1 MAHSVAVRPGYRAAR
16 VAALC
21 LLAAVA
27 VGPASAGDVGSG
39 ATPPNQST
47 AMLPPPGAA
56 YRLNDRALA
65 LGYDV
70 YIGGIYAFH
79 FDTTLSV
86 DDHSYDVTVQGGTM
100 GFIGR
105 MFSWQANMRSAGGL
119 ASNNP
124 SPVGFAAS
132 TFESATTWQGKPHK
146 TVLRFHGDGRYDVA
160 LDPPEEA
167 QAVRA
172 DGDAPTVLPAG
183 TLDPIAA
190 SIAALA
196 GSTRDGA
203 CARQETVFDGKR
215 YYQLVVRDGDG
226 DNVAPPNHLSAYSGP
241 ALKCRIA
248 MKRLAGF
255 AKRRYAQYWDDE
267 SGSLP
272 TIWSAPLV
280 PDMPMVPVRFLAP
293 INMGANIGSLMLH
306 IVHAELREGGTTRT
320 ILNLD
325 KKR

>member
-1 MAHSVAVRPGYRAAR
+1 MAHSVAVRPSCRAAR

-21 LLAAVA
+21 ILAAVA
-27 VGPASAGDVGSG
+27 IGPASAADVSS
-39 ATPPNQST
+39 NKST
-47 AMLPPPGAA
+47 AMLPPPGSA

-86 DDHSYDVTVQGGTM
+86 DDHSYDVTVQGGTT

-119 ASNNP
+119 ASANP

-132 TFESATTWQGKPHK
+132 TFESATTWQGKPRK
-146 TVLRFHGDGRYDVA
+146 TVLRFHDDGRYDVV

-167 QAVRA
+167 EAVNA
-172 DGDAPTVLPAG
+172 DGDAPAVLPAG
-183 TLDPIAA
+183 TLDPVAA

-196 GSTRDGA
+196 GSTRDGV

-226 DNVAPPNHLSAYSGP
+226 ENVAPPNHLSAYSGP

-255 AKRRYAQYWDDE
+255 AKRRYSQYWDDE

-293 INMGANIGSLMLH
+293 INMAGNLGSLMIH
-306 IVHAELREGGTTRT
+306 IVHAELRDGGTTRT
-320 ILNLD
+320 ILDLE